1 MSRSVLL
8 GSASPRRRR
17 LLESAGWRVEQVA
30 PAIDDGVI
38 RLAPSSPARTVEA
51 LAWFKSAQI
60 VDVDAAHVASTAADT
75 VCIVDDEIVGKPGD
89 RAEAEGMITRML
101 GRRHRTITGV
111 CVRNRAGRR
120 LLFSDVAEV
129 SMGDLDPER
138 IEAYLDSGAW
148 VGKAG
153 GYNLEDRIADGWPIE
168 CDGDPSTVMGLP
180 IRRLVPL
187 LDELAT
193 SEARS

>member
-60 VDVDAAHVASTAADT
+60 VDVDAAHVASIAADT

>member
-1 MSRSVLL
+1 MKRSVLL

-38 RLAPSSPARTVEA
+38 RLSSVSPASTVEA

-60 VDVDAAHVASTAADT
+60 VDVDAAHVASIAADT
-75 VCIVDDEIVGKPGD
+75 VCVVGDAIVGKPGD
-89 RAEAEGMITRML
+89 RTEAEGMITRML

-111 CVRNRAGRR
+111 CIRNRAGRR
-120 LLFSDVAEV
+120 LLFSDAAEV
-129 SMGDLDPER
+129 SMGDLAPER
-138 IEAYLDSGAW
+138 IEAYLDSGEW

-168 CDGDPSTVMGLP
+168 CEGDPSTVMGLP
-180 IRRLVPL
+180 IRRLIPL
-187 LDELAT
+187 LDEWT
-193 SEARS
+193 RSDDRP

>member
-30 PAIDDGVI
+30 PAIDDGVV
-38 RLAPSSPARTVEA
+38 RLSPSSPACTVEA

-60 VDVDAAHVASTAADT
+60 LDLDAAHVASIAADT
-75 VCIVDDEIVGKPGD
+75 VCVVGDAIVGKPGD
-89 RAEAEGMITRML
+89 RSEAEGMLVRML

-111 CVRNRAGRR
+111 CIRNRRGRR
-120 LLFSDVAEV
+120 LLFSDAAEV
-129 SMGDLDPER
+129 RMGDLGPDR
-138 IEAYLDSGAW
+138 IEAYLDSGEWA
-148 VGKAG
+148 GKAG

-180 IRRLVPL
+180 IRRLIPL
-187 LDELAT
+187 LENLAA
-193 SEARS
+193 SEERS

>member
-1 MSRSVLL
+1 MTRSVLL

-38 RLAPSSPARTVEA
+38 RLSPSSPARTVEA

-60 VDVDAAHVASTAADT
+60 SRVDGAHVASIAADT
-75 VCIVDDEIVGKPGD
+75 VCVVGDAIAGKPGD
-89 RAEAEGMITRML
+89 RSDARGMITRML

-111 CVRNRAGRR
+111 CIRNRAGRR
-120 LLFSDVAEV
+120 LLFSDAAEV
-129 SMGDLDPER
+129 RMGDLGTDR
-138 IEAYLDSGAW
+138 IEAYLDSGEWA
-148 VGKAG
+148 GKAG

-180 IRRLVPL
+180 IRRLIPL
-187 LDELAT
+187 LEDLVT
-193 SEARS
+193 SEERS

>member
-60 VDVDAAHVASTAADT
+60 VDVDAAHVASIAADT
-75 VCIVDDEIVGKPGD
+75 VCIVGDEIVGKPGD

>member
-51 LAWFKSAQI
+51 LAWSKSAQI
-60 VDVDAAHVASTAADT
+60 VDVDAAHVASIAADT
-75 VCIVDDEIVGKPGD
+75 VCIVGDEIVGKPGD

>member
-1 MSRSVLL
+1 MTHSVLL

-60 VDVDAAHVASTAADT
+60 VDVDAAHVASIAADT
-75 VCIVDDEIVGKPGD
+75 VCIVGDEIVGKPGD

>member
-1 MSRSVLL
+1 MTKSVLL

-17 LLESAGWRVEQVA
+17 LLESAGWTVEQVA

-60 VDVDAAHVASTAADT
+60 LGLAPAHVASVAADT
-75 VCIVDDEIVGKPGD
+75 VCVVDGAIVGKPGD
-89 RAEAEGMITRML
+89 RTEAAGMITRML

-120 LLFSDVAEV
+120 FFLNDVAEV
-129 SMGDLDPER
+129 RMGEIEPDRL
-138 IEAYLDSGAW
+138 EAYLDSGDWA
-148 VGKAG
+148 GKAG
-153 GYNLEDRIADGWPIE
+153 GYNLEDRIAGGWPID
-168 CDGDPSTVMGLP
+168 CDGDPATVMGLP

-187 LDELAT
+187 LEDLAKAEERT
-193 SEARS
+193 